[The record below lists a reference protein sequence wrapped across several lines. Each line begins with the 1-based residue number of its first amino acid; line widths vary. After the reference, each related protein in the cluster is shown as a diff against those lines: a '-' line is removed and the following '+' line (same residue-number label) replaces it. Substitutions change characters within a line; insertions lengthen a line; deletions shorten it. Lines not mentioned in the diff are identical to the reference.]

1 MTATKRFNQFN
12 TAPGDAAPIYA
23 DPIAFHY
30 TVHLDQVFEEKGDYR
45 GVLNLLSEASENDG
59 ITFILNNHGGSMD
72 IILPLINMLELTSAH
87 TIALCTG
94 SQSSAATIFAM
105 YCDEIVALDF
115 AEFMI
120 HEAQGG
126 YIGTLSNVVRDVK
139 STDRRNKRL
148 IEEAYGGFL
157 TPEEISDVLRGVEV
171 YLSDIEINSRAPN
184 RKAWR
189 EEFLIQKQQ
198 AQQELVAAAMEGS
211 EEELEVWP
219 DDNEVLVV
227 PETEEKPKT
236 VVRRKRKE

>member
-1 MTATKRFNQFN
+1 MTQTKKFNQFN
-12 TAPGDAAPIYA
+12 ISPGDAAPIYA

-45 GVLNLLSEASENDG
+45 GVLNLLSEVTENDG

-87 TIALCTG
+87 TVALCTG

-115 AEFMI
+115 SEFMI
-120 HEAQGG
+120 HEAQSGH
-126 YIGTLSNVVRDVK
+126 YGTLSNVSRDVD
-139 STDRRNKRL
+139 STNRRNKRL

-157 TPEEISDVLRGVEV
+157 TPDEIADVLRGVEI
-171 YLSDIEINSRAPN
+171 YLPDIEIRARAPS

-189 EEFLIQKQQ
+189 DEFLLKKQQ
-198 AQQELVAAAMEGS
+198 LQQDMLAAALGEIAS
-211 EEELEVWP
+211 EVELEEEEIPV
-219 DDNEVLVV
+219 
-227 PETEEKPKT
+227 EKPKARST
-236 VVRRKRKE
+236 RGRK